1 MHSRFAALGLFLLL
15 VSWQI
20 AVQVFSPPRY
30 LLPSPLAVV
39 QALVRQSSFLAH
51 HTAVTITEIFAG
63 LVAGSIFGAAVA
75 FLVVAFPRAGR
86 LAWPIILIL
95 QTFPVF
101 VLAPILV
108 LWLGFGMASKVMMT
122 MLVIFFPVASAFA
135 DGLRR
140 TEPAILEA
148 AALTSATPWQILV
161 RLRTP
166 LALPALVSGLRVAV
180 PLAPLGAVIGE
191 WVGASA
197 GLGFVMVQAN
207 ARMQTDTVFAAM
219 TILALTSV
227 ALRLGFDRLV
237 KGRPHWAIETEQQ
250 TQLSS

>member
-1 MHSRFAALGLFLLL
+1 MQSRFAALGLFLLL
-15 VSWQI
+15 VSWQL

-39 QALVRQSSFLAH
+39 QALVGQSGFLAH
-51 HTAVTITEIFAG
+51 HTLVTLSEILAG
-63 LVAGSIFGAAVA
+63 LIAGSIFGAAVA

-122 MLVIFFPVASAFA
+122 TLVIFFPVASAFA

-148 AALTSATPWQILV
+148 AALTRATPWQILV

-237 KGRPHWAIETEQQ
+237 KGRPHWATETEQQ

>member
-1 MHSRFAALGLFLLL
+1 MQSRFAALGLFLLL
-15 VSWQI
+15 VSWQL

-39 QALVRQSSFLAH
+39 QALVGQSGFLAH
-51 HTAVTITEIFAG
+51 HTLVTLSEILAG
-63 LVAGSIFGAAVA
+63 LIAGSIFGAAVA

-122 MLVIFFPVASAFA
+122 TLVIFFPVASAFA

-237 KGRPHWAIETEQQ
+237 KGHPHWAIETEPQ

>member
-1 MHSRFAALGLFLLL
+1 MQSRFAALGLFLLL

-122 MLVIFFPVASAFA
+122 TLVIFFPVASAFA

-237 KGRPHWAIETEQQ
+237 KGRPHWATETEQQ

>member
-1 MHSRFAALGLFLLL
+1 MQSRFAALGLFLLL
-15 VSWQI
+15 VSWQL

-39 QALVRQSSFLAH
+39 QALVGQSGFLAH
-51 HTAVTITEIFAG
+51 HTLVTLSEILAG
-63 LVAGSIFGAAVA
+63 LIAGSIFGAAVA

-122 MLVIFFPVASAFA
+122 TLVIFFPVASAFA

>member
-75 FLVVAFPRAGR
+75 FLVVAFPLAGR

-122 MLVIFFPVASAFA
+122 TLVIFFPVASAFA

-237 KGRPHWAIETEQQ
+237 KGRPHWATETEQQ